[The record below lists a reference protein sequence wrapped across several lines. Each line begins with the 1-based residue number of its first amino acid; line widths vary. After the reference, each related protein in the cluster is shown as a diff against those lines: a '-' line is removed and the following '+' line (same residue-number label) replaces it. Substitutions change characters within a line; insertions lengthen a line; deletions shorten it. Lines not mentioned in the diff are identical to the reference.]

1 MAVGLGT
8 PFISG
13 KDSLNNEF
21 RPEGADEPI
30 SIPSSLLVSALG
42 QVDDV
47 GRCVTMDLKRP
58 GNYLYQVGLTRDE
71 MGGSHYAIVESLWH
85 RPN

>member
-1 MAVGLGT
+1 MATALGT

-21 RPEGADEPI
+21 RPGDAEPI
-30 SIPSSLLVSALG
+30 AHSALAPDQRPG

-47 GRCVTMDLKRP
+47 SHCVTMDLKEP
-58 GNYLYQVGLTRDE
+58 ATC
-71 MGGSHYAIVESLWH
+71 STWSA
-85 RPN
+85 